1 MYFWRAW
8 PRSDARRVKEPDHWV
23 SSEMM
28 DAPYCTTSQS
38 WIYPWTRIRILN
50 PWLGVLWPGFWK
62 PWLHLHLGTITYDL
76 TQDLSIDSSFCRP
89 FLSLI
94 ISILLSQPLLLNSLS
109 AMDGRDHPLL
119 NQLRSTVVSCRIFI
133 RSQSLI
139 ARWTRN
145 DFSLSAVT
153 RNFYEAFFIDDVS
166 RWSKSYLFCT
176 S

>member
-1 MYFWRAW
+1 MYFWHAW
-8 PRSDARRVKEPDHWV
+8 PRSDARRVRESDHWV

-28 DAPYCTTSQS
+28 DVPYHTTSYS
-38 WIYPWTRIRILN
+38 WMYPWMWIRILN
-50 PWLGVLWPGFWK
+50 PWLGVLWPGSWK
-62 PWLHLHLGTITYDL
+62 PRLYLGTITYDL
-76 TQDLSIDSSFCRP
+76 TQDPSIDSSFCRP

-109 AMDGRDHPLL
+109 AMNGCDRPLL

-145 DFSLSAVT
+145 DFSLSAVA
-153 RNFYEAFFIDDVS
+153 RNFYEAFFIDEVS